1 MRYVYLIPAQRSRA
15 RVPPIL
21 NSFTTS
27 EAVPKTL
34 SGYERRTAS
43 RWVRNEDT
51 NSQVNHWRGSHMKPR
66 NSKDRVRNISEGE
79 APRGRSGDFAPFL
92 VSTCDD
98 FRIGRFARGLCGF
111 RAGIDAPAIPGVNA
125 AGANILR
132 ISIVGL
138 FERGINR

>member
-92 VSTCDD
+92 VSTCEE
-98 FRIGRFARGLCGF
+98 FRIDRFARDLCGF
-111 RAGIDAPAIPGVNA
+111 CAGFDATEIPGVHDS
-125 AGANILR
+125 GVDI
-132 ISIVGL
+132 
-138 FERGINR
+138 